1 MRFLLL
7 SIFFSFSAFSED
19 LKFQEFMQLLDQHAG
34 SMNKVEVGM
43 QLLNES
49 YEIHNNECT
58 IRDKITST
66 IVDLKPGYALVLNER
81 KKTDC
86 VKGEVES
93 KFLSKDSLV
102 EMGSLKT
109 ALKSLSG
116 YSITRKD
123 NIVTL
128 VGKVGTGTHTYQ
140 YDLKADL
147 FTNWIHHHHSY
158 PDVEDHNIKYGLKRR
173 IIPLS
178 EVEGLP
184 FCERD
189 PLTLDVLNCN

>member
-7 SIFFSFSAFSED
+7 SIFFSFSAFSQEM
-19 LKFQEFMQLLDQHAG
+19 KFQEFMQLLDQHAG

-86 VKGEVES
+86 EKGEVES

-102 EMGSLKT
+102 EMNSLKA

-140 YDLKADL
+140 YDLKSDL
-147 FTNWIHHHHSY
+147 FTNWVHHHHSY
-158 PDVEDHNIKYGLKRR
+158 PGVEDHNIKYGLNRR
-173 IIPLS
+173 IIPMS
-178 EVEGLP
+178 EIEGLP